1 MNQGIF
7 GRLHNND
14 VNTNAAF
21 VNKTTLMQ
29 NKRPTSMANGAPEIK
44 PRYVRKAR
52 AFYLH
57 FGSRC
62 KKHQSYM

>member
-1 MNQGIF
+1 MDQRISGW
-7 GRLHNND
+7 LHNND
-14 VNTNAAF
+14 VNTITAF
-21 VNKTTLMQ
+21 ANTTSRMQ
-29 NKRPTSMANGAPEIK
+29 NKRPTSMANVAPEIK

-52 AFYLH
+52 TFYLH